1 MNFKTFSTIKKLT
14 DKLYYMEY
22 LDDYKFDEFL
32 KAGAS
37 SDYEVHKFIEKHLL
51 GGGSMD
57 FAGPDMGCSAFS
69 SYLKNGEKVFGRNFD
84 EAECGVLVLKTKP
97 MGGFASLTVVNL
109 NYIGITTEK
118 LPMDMNNLNCLL
130 MAAPYVPMDGVNE
143 KGLTVSILKI
153 KQKPTMQERGKI
165 PLTSPTMMRAVL
177 DKCVTVDEAV
187 ALYDS
192 FDMHSS
198 ANVDFHYHISDAF
211 GNSAV
216 IEYIGGVM
224 SVVNSRSCTNF
235 LLTESVKVG
244 GGHDRYEAMENYLNE
259 KQDILENERDA
270 MKVLTAASANSTR
283 WSAIYNQTNPSL
295 LLSVFKDYENLFEFK
310 L

>member
-1 MNFKTFSTIKKLT
+1 
-14 DKLYYMEY
+14 
-22 LDDYKFDEFL
+22 
-32 KAGAS
+32 
-37 SDYEVHKFIEKHLL
+37 
-51 GGGSMD
+51 
-57 FAGPDMGCSAFS
+57 
-69 SYLKNGEKVFGRNFD
+69 
-84 EAECGVLVLKTKP
+84 
-97 MGGFASLTVVNL
+97 
-109 NYIGITTEK
+109 
-118 LPMDMNNLNCLL
+118 
-130 MAAPYVPMDGVNE
+130 MDGVNE